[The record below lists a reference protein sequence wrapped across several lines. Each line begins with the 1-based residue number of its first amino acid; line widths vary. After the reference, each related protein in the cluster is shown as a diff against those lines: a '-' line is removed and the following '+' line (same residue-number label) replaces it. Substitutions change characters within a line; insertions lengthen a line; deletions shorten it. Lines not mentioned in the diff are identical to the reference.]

1 MADLPEGPIDLA
13 DGPTDA
19 PGTDA
24 PGTDA
29 PGTDTPGTDTPGTDA
44 AATETSVGEASVADT
59 SLSGA
64 PTSEMPEP
72 QDLVATEPAND
83 DLLGELARAMHAA
96 ATSQYEHMNSELERR
111 RAEQVE
117 AIAARATAE
126 AEQQKAST
134 ESDIGAID
142 AWAKAETEK
151 IKQERLRRIDARKG
165 ELAAQLERQETIK
178 QREVFAIE
186 VAIDAHRTEIDQFFG
201 RMERET
207 DPTAIAQVASS
218 LPPFPSL
225 ADIADEAR
233 RGATA
238 EFESLDRQTD
248 AGSPPSATDADAP
261 TLDNTPD
268 ALVTESR
275 LMAVMDPEASHG
287 GSAAATPPWE
297 APSVV
302 SVAAGSGAT
311 DTALEPEAHNRGG
324 STLLRT
330 VRAIRPMAGTDRA
343 DADR

>member
-1 MADLPEGPIDLA
+1 MADLAAQPTDLA
-13 DGPTDA
+13 DEP
-19 PGTDA
+19 
-24 PGTDA
+24 
-29 PGTDTPGTDTPGTDA
+29 TDTPATDA
-44 AATETSVGEASVADT
+44 ATSASAVA
-59 SLSGA
+59 
-64 PTSEMPEP
+64 EP
-72 QDLVATEPAND
+72 SND

-96 ATSQYEHMNSELERR
+96 ATSQYERMNAELERR
-111 RAEQVE
+111 GADQVE

-126 AEQQKAST
+126 AERLKAST
-134 ESDIGAID
+134 QTDIGAID

-151 IKQERLRRIDARKG
+151 IKQERLRRIDARRE
-165 ELAAQLERQETIK
+165 ELAGQLERQETIK

-233 RGATA
+233 RMASA
-238 EFESLDRQTD
+238 EFESLDRETG
-248 AGSPPSATDADAP
+248 AASSPSATDAGAPVLDDAP
-261 TLDNTPD
+261 E

-287 GSAAATPPWE
+287 GSPEAAPPWE

-302 SVAAGSGAT
+302 SVAAGSGPAET
-311 DTALEPEAHNRGG
+311 TSEPAVVNRG

-330 VRAIRPMAGTDRA
+330 VRAIRPMAGSDGD

>member
-1 MADLPEGPIDLA
+1 MADLAEQPTDLV
-13 DGPTDA
+13 DEPTDA
-19 PGTDA
+19 PEA
-24 PGTDA
+24 
-29 PGTDTPGTDTPGTDA
+29 DTPESDTPVA
-44 AATETSVGEASVADT
+44 ET
-59 SLSGA
+59 
-64 PTSEMPEP
+64 PEP
-72 QDLVATEPAND
+72 EDPVAQPAND

-96 ATSQYEHMNSELERR
+96 ATSQYERMNAELERR

-126 AEQQKAST
+126 AEQLKAST

-151 IKQERLRRIDARKG
+151 IKQERLRRIDARKE
-165 ELAAQLERQETIK
+165 ELAAQLERRETIK

-186 VAIDAHRTEIDQFFG
+186 VAIDEHRTEIDQFFG

-207 DPTAIAQVASS
+207 DPAAIAQVASA

-225 ADIADEAR
+225 ADIAEEAR
-233 RGATA
+233 QRASA
-238 EFESLDRQTD
+238 EFESLDRETAAVPTPGAMETD
-248 AGSPPSATDADAP
+248 AR
-261 TLDNTPD
+261 TLDDAKD

-275 LMAVMDPEASHG
+275 LMAVMDPEASQG
-287 GSAAATPPWE
+287 EGPAATPPWE

-302 SVAAGSGAT
+302 SVAAGSGMTEPVPA
-311 DTALEPEAHNRGG
+311 PEAHTRGG

-330 VRAIRPMAGTDRA
+330 VRAIRPMAGSDRD